1 MFTTFRALS
10 RFLSVWIL
18 GASLVFFS
26 VQLAGAQTITLSQA
40 YKRMLSSDLEF
51 EILDLE
57 DDVAEELIRQ
67 AKGERYPRVNLSVS
81 YVNTRQEIK
90 RSDNTTFSSGISTF
104 PTTTVSFSVVQP
116 IFDLPRWRSMGV
128 AQAESELVKARAE
141 VVRNRMAARMSS
153 AFAGVA
159 RAQLRVER
167 AKALVR
173 ARSQLESA
181 LSSQVDA
188 GREEIDVLFR
198 AQGNTFGAKS
208 DLADAELGKTE
219 ALFELYRFTGPGFEN
234 VAFRDRGLS
243 SVNMNRLKRTFS
255 RGTAKSMSPE
265 VQAAKA
271 GVIVAEK
278 QQLRQKGNFY
288 PTASLSIDVT
298 SEETD
303 GSLFGGGSDVLT
315 SELGVNVTQSI
326 YEGGVRRSRVREAD
340 LRIQIA
346 QARVKQ
352 ATDLAGQRYTGLMSS
367 MKKAQSQVSAVSRQ
381 LRKADQALVA
391 TQDRE
396 QAGRVGAAQTM
407 EARLRRDTLRTDVK
421 LARLRVVRLQFELY
435 ALFGSLDIDAISG
448 QLDS

>member
-1 MFTTFRALS
+1 M
-10 RFLSVWIL
+10 
-18 GASLVFFS
+18 
-26 VQLAGAQTITLSQA
+26 
-40 YKRMLSSDLEF
+40 
-51 EILDLE
+51 
-57 DDVAEELIRQ
+57 
-67 AKGERYPRVNLSVS
+67 
-81 YVNTRQEIK
+81 
-90 RSDNTTFSSGISTF
+90 
-104 PTTTVSFSVVQP
+104 
-116 IFDLPRWRSMGV
+116 
-128 AQAESELVKARAE
+128 
-141 VVRNRMAARMSS
+141 
-153 AFAGVA
+153 
-159 RAQLRVER
+159 
-167 AKALVR
+167 R